1 LNDFY
6 IDNYLLNTD
15 CNETISQR
23 KLYYIRNPTSYFLK
37 EWYLS
42 RTQSYCRRRKNCE
55 ETKSRLSTKEQCHI
69 EELIK
74 KEAVKDLLTYIYKAD
89 KSRKFNITF
98 IEMEKDKI
106 CGCRCEKG
114 SWWLYYVNSVVD
126 IMNKNALI
134 KYPLDLNVLSDFAN
148 NINNV
153 GIIFLESIKV
163 M

>member
-1 LNDFY
+1 
-6 IDNYLLNTD
+6 LNTKG
-15 CNETISQR
+15 NER
-23 KLYYIRNPTSYFLK
+23 KLYYIRNPTTYHIK

-42 RTQSYCRRRKNCE
+42 RTQSYCRRHRNCE
-55 ETKSRLSTKEQCHI
+55 ETKRRLSTEEQRHI

-74 KEAVKDLLTYIYKAD
+74 EEAIKDLLTYIYKAD

-114 SWWLYYVNSVVD
+114 LWWLYSFNSNTD
-126 IMNKNALI
+126 IINKKALI
-134 KYPLDLNVLSDFAN
+134 KHPLNLNVLSEYAN
-148 NINNV
+148 NINTL

-163 M
+163 MHI